1 MDHCRRS
8 PPILQRVEQFATR
21 AMADV
26 EKAVIMAGG
35 FGTRLRPLTIDIPK
49 PMVPLA
55 GSPMMEHIVRL
66 LVRHGMRRML
76 AVLYFHPDVITTY
89 FGDGSRWGVQMDYV
103 LAAAD
108 YGTAGSIKNAEEH
121 LRSGRF
127 LIISGDVLT
136 DFDLS
141 QAIGYHCSKNATAT
155 IVLTRSSNPLHYG
168 IVITDSDGRIRR
180 FLEKPNWGEVF
191 SDTINTGIYILE
203 PSVLALIPPGR
214 EFDFSKDLFPLMLE
228 RGDALYGYIAE
239 GYWRDVG
246 NLYEYQQAHYD
257 VLEGNV
263 KIQLAGTQHGSAWLG
278 DGCTIGPHVEFRGR
292 VIVGNSTNIVE
303 GAVLDNCVIGN
314 NCTIGAGSI
323 ISRSVLWDDVHIGV
337 ASHVERSVLAS
348 NVLISERVA
357 IEENV
362 FIAQGCVIG
371 EGAILG
377 PNIKLWPQKVVEP
390 HSIVIRSMIHE
401 EKWSRELFTDA
412 RITGTSNVEM
422 NPEFAARLG
431 TAIGTA
437 LPFGSTI
444 IASRDPD
451 PTSRMIKRALLA
463 GLLSAGVSVEDLQM
477 TPIPQTRLATR
488 SRSVAAG
495 FHVRRSFRNPTMTD
509 IVIIGSD
516 GRDLSTELAK
526 KIERYFFGEDIRRV
540 PYERVG
546 HLRYPERQNETYVA
560 DYLRALDVARIAERR
575 FRILIDYSF
584 GMAVS
589 IFPIILG
596 RLGTTAL
603 ALNSYIDPYRGST
616 TATDEENRREISS
629 IMRSLGYEIGFKI
642 DPGAE
647 RIALVDERGYWF
659 SSMRLL
665 TIITKLFL
673 ESNREHLPFAIAVP
687 VEATSE
693 VDVIAAEYGVE
704 VIRTKNSHTAMMEAT
719 RNERVRF
726 VGGTRGGFI
735 FPEYSV
741 STDGLYTIGKV
752 LEMLART
759 GYSLAELDSQLP
771 KRHQYRKNVHCPWDK
786 KGLVMRHAIEWS
798 SAYERQLIDGV
809 KVFMTDGR
817 SVLIVPSK
825 EHAEFIVVSEADSPT
840 EAEQLANEVSDFVL
854 HWEGMQ

>member
-1 MDHCRRS
+1 
-8 PPILQRVEQFATR
+8 
-21 AMADV
+21 MAAV

-35 FGTRLRPLTIDIPK
+35 FGTRLRPLTMEIPK

-55 GSPMMEHIVRL
+55 GKPMMEHIVRL

-76 AVLYFHPDVITTY
+76 AVLYFHPDAITSY
-89 FGDGSRWGVQMDYV
+89 FGDGSRWDVTMEYV
-103 LAAAD
+103 RAAAD
-108 YGTAGSIKNAEEH
+108 YGTAGSIKNAEAY

-141 QAIGYHCSKNATAT
+141 AAIAFHREKNADAT
-155 IVLTRSSNPLHYG
+155 IVLTRTSNPLQYG

-180 FLEKPNWGEVF
+180 FLEKPSWGEVF

-203 PSVLALIPPGR
+203 PHVLDLIPPAR
-214 EFDFSKDLFPLMLE
+214 EFDFSKDLFPMMLE
-228 RGDALYGYIAE
+228 RGDALYGYIAD
-239 GYWRDVG
+239 GYWRDIG
-246 NLYEYQQAHYD
+246 NLSEYQQAHYD
-257 VLEGNV
+257 VLAGNV
-263 KIQLAGTQHGSAWLG
+263 RIEIPGARRGNVWIG
-278 DGCTIGPHVEFRGR
+278 DGSTIDPSVECRGT
-292 VIVGNSTNIVE
+292 VIIGNGVQIARN
-303 GAVLDNCVIGN
+303 AVLDSCVIGN
-314 NCTIGAGSI
+314 DCQIGAGAVI
-323 ISRSVLWDDVHIGV
+323 ARSVLWNKVHVGV
-337 ASHVERSVLAS
+337 ASHIEGAVLAS
-348 NVLISERVA
+348 NVQLGERVA

-362 FIAQGCVIG
+362 FIAEGCSIG
-371 EGAILG
+371 EEAVLG
-377 PNIKLWPQKVVEP
+377 PNIKLWPRKHVEP
-390 HSIVIRSMIHE
+390 HSIVVRSMIHE

-412 RITGTSNVEM
+412 RITGASNVEM

-437 LPFGSTI
+437 LPIGATVV
-444 IASRDPD
+444 ASRDPD
-451 PTSRMIKRALLA
+451 PTSRMIKRALVA

-509 IVIIGSD
+509 IVIIGND
-516 GRDLSTELAK
+516 GRDLPTDLAK

-560 DYLRALDVARIAERR
+560 DYLRALEVERIAQRR

-589 IFPIILG
+589 IFPSILG

-603 ALNSYIDPYRGST
+603 ALNSYIDPFRAST
-616 TATDEENRREISS
+616 TAADEENRREISG

-693 VDVIAAEYGVE
+693 VDIIAAEYGAE
-704 VIRTKNSHTAMMEAT
+704 VLRTKNSHTAMMEAT
-719 RNERVRF
+719 RDERIRF

-741 STDGLYTIGKV
+741 ATDGLYTIGKV

-759 GYSLAELDSQLP
+759 GFSLAELDSELP
-771 KRHQYRKNVHCPWDK
+771 KRHQSRLSVRCPWDK
-786 KGLVMRHAIEWS
+786 KGTVMRHAIEWS
-798 SAYERQLIDGV
+798 SAYDRQLIDGV
-809 KVFMTDGR
+809 KVFLPDGR
-817 SVLIVPSK
+817 SVLLVPSR
-825 EHAEFIVVSEADSPT
+825 EHAAFSIVAEADSPDD
-840 EAEQLANEVSDFVL
+840 AEHLAEEVAALVAQWGSTV
-854 HWEGMQ
+854 QS